1 MAYSDYPFFE
11 VETNPETR
19 VAHLYLNRPEARN
32 AMNWSY
38 WRDLPLIVN
47 ELEADP
53 EVRVVIVAA
62 RGKSFSTGLDLVDF
76 FQQKQKTMQGAV
88 ADEREALYKM
98 ILEMQEGMNR
108 MEQGENIYIAA
119 AHRHCIGGALDL
131 MAACDLRLA
140 SADASI
146 SLREAKVAIVADMG
160 SLNRLPNIIGLGRT
174 RMMAYTARDFSA
186 EECKAMGLIE
196 EVFDSREELMEGARK
211 LAEEIAAN
219 SSIAVRGTK
228 HVLNYAANH
237 SVEDSLKYV
246 ATWNAAFL
254 DSKDLR
260 EMFAAFQERRRPE
273 FQ

>member
-32 AMNWSY
+32 AMNWAY
-38 WRDLPLIVN
+38 WRDLPLIVS

-53 EVRVVIVAA
+53 AVRVVIVAA

-76 FQQKQKTMQGAV
+76 FQQKQKTMQGQY
-88 ADEREALYKM
+88 ADDREALYHM

-119 AHRHCIGGALDL
+119 VHRHCIGGALDL

-140 SADASI
+140 SADASG

-186 EECKAMGLIE
+186 DECKEMGLVE
-196 EVFDSREELMEGARK
+196 EVFASHADLMEGAK
-211 LAEEIAAN
+211 AMAEEIAAN